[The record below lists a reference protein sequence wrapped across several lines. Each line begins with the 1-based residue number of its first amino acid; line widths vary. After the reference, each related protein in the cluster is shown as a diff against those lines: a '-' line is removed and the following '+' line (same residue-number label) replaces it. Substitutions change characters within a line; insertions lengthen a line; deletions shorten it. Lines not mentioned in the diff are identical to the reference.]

1 MATTPKR
8 LGIFKK
14 SIFFE
19 KQNGKMQTT
28 PQAQMVKSRF
38 MYQVWQKSEP
48 TIDSKILSN

>member
-8 LGIFKK
+8 LGNFKK

-19 KQNGKMQTT
+19 KQNGKMQTKL
-28 PQAQMVKSRF
+28 QAQMVKSRF